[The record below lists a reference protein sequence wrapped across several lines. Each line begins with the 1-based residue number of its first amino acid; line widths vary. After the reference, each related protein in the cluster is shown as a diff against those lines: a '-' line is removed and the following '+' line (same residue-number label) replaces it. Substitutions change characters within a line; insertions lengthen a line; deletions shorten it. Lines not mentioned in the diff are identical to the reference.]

1 MSSPLIALS
10 TAWRQLRPRPDP
22 HAGSRQLVATLQGGA
37 RLGQAL
43 QACAEVLAK
52 TSVSDAARQFEG
64 GALALFIVD
73 VRDALERQLLEAADG
88 VKDAPLCEALHH
100 AARAVNDDAFVQH
113 LINTLL
119 AATELY
125 VESQA
130 VERLDERRC
139 TREVTAL
146 FQRSLCVIVSRADA
160 GRVCGERTRRLE
172 FIPFPQPSRP

>member
-1 MSSPLIALS
+1 MASALTALS
-10 TAWRQLRPRPDP
+10 TAWRRLRPRRDP
-22 HAGSRQLVATLQGGA
+22 HAGSRQLAATLQGGA
-37 RLGQAL
+37 RLGDAL
-43 QACAEVLAK
+43 QACASVLAK
-52 TSVSDAARQFEG
+52 TSVSDAAGKFEG

-73 VRDALERQLLEAADG
+73 VRDALQRQLLEAAAA
-88 VKDAPLCEALHH
+88 VKDAPLAEALHH

-125 VESQA
+125 VEAQA

-139 TREVTAL
+139 TREVSAL
-146 FQRSLCVIVSRADA
+146 FQRSLCVLVSRADA
-160 GRVCGERTRRLE
+160 ARVCGERPRRLE